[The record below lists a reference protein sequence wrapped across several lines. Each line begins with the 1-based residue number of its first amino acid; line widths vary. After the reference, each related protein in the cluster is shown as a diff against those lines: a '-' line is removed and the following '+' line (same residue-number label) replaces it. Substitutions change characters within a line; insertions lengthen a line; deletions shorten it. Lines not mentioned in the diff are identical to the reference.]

1 MESQSTKRMGQ
12 YEVWVGFAPPT
23 PEMKAR
29 YDRRIDTLAAW
40 LLNRWEAER
49 REEEHGCARAA
60 G

>member
-1 MESQSTKRMGQ
+1 MESQSTRRMGQ
-12 YEVWVGFAPPT
+12 YDVRVGFSPPT

-29 YDRRIDTLAAW
+29 YDRRIDTLTAW

-49 REEEHGCARAA
+49 REVEHADARAA